1 MIHGSETGGV
11 TKTKDSQALSSWL
24 ADYDRQQSTIGLI
37 NYAERLAQYISQLD
51 YERSNKIMDGYFDE
65 EDERRRLWNPD
76 EECNII
82 LVGYSPNCQ
91 NSYLELDDGDPYT
104 EALSVWVNGV
114 HIIPSAQDSR
124 GDPLIIY
131 HCGPWFGDSLLQMQI
146 ETIGGHPYD
155 TYNLYDALKEIMN
168 PDRRKL
174 QRIYSLLIWDCEL
187 KQMSIEH
194 PTHDQ
199 IWTDP
204 QVRIEEGQ
212 WAIYPTTEA
221 CDEGVPDRVVAP
233 MNPPMA

>member
-37 NYAERLAQYISQLD
+37 NYAERLAQYLSQLD

-65 EDERRRLWNPD
+65 EDGRRRLWNPD

-104 EALSVWVNGV
+104 EELSVWVNGDR
-114 HIIPSAQDSR
+114 IIPSVRSSD
-124 GDPLIIY
+124 GYPPIIY
-131 HCGPWFGDSLLQMQI
+131 HCGPWFGENLLQMQI
-146 ETIGGHPYD
+146 QTIEGHPYN
-155 TYNLYDALKEIMN
+155 TYNLFMRNDTNLY
-168 PDRRKL
+168 
-174 QRIYSLLIWDCEL
+174 QRIFSLLIWDCEL

-233 MNPPMA
+233 IHPPMA